1 MLDNQDEKETENE
14 NENENENAT
23 INTDILSFRVSP
35 QHPQFST
42 SYALVSNSARQES
55 NSPQD
60 TEYEFILDFLN
71 DLKPF
76 AIRLQQVIMPS
87 SSTLPPQ
94 PSSQSE
100 IPKPNTTP
108 RTKVPLFT
116 TGRAAC
122 THLTMER
129 LYGDFT
135 CNICSRFSNFGWLY
149 CCTQDAKPESSVTP
163 DSISEISSQP
173 YQHINGSGEKANG
186 VHDPSKVPPAVS
198 EDPRLGGE
206 YAPMPT
212 AQLNP
217 WIEKEIKD
225 GHYTPEQVAKLRA
238 QKQHVVDTARAAID
252 HFEQIQTNNTIS
264 PPRTP
269 TTLQSVDAI
278 PHLPFPVIN
287 EVREP
292 SATSPPTANVTLDQ
306 QPKLTMFPFCK
317 FCACQLCRPTYR
329 DRAWQRFDDVFEKKY
344 EIPFI
349 HYEDRN
355 RPLASASILS
365 TMGLRPPRLRRPLL
379 RSLDSRVLYSRN
391 EDSQIVFNNNSG
403 SYRKSADPTSL
414 STDIADVKAEAET
427 KGFRESMKRAFKGML
442 MNRRPS
448 SRSVRKRKAREGTDT
463 TEEDVVEFDMG
474 LWKELND
481 ELLRE
486 ASGVP
491 LPGKDSVEGLSKEVA
506 EMNIGGVGGIAVTE
520 EAADLGRADVIM
532 SV

>member
-1 MLDNQDEKETENE
+1 MLDNQDE
-14 NENENENAT
+14 NAT
-23 INTDILSFRVSP
+23 VNTDIISFRVSP
-35 QHPQFST
+35 QHPQCST
-42 SYALVSNSARQES
+42 SYTLVSNSARQES
-55 NSPQD
+55 SSPQD
-60 TEYEFILDFLN
+60 TEYDFILDFLN

-94 PSSQSE
+94 PSSLSE
-100 IPKPNTTP
+100 TPMPHTTP
-108 RTKVPLFT
+108 KAKVPSFAT
-116 TGRAAC
+116 RRAAC

-135 CNICSRFSNFGWLY
+135 CNICSRFSNFGWVY
-149 CCTQDAKPESSVTP
+149 CCTQDDEPESSVTP

-186 VHDPSKVPPAVS
+186 VNDPLKSPPAMN
-198 EDPRLGGE
+198 DDLRLGYE
-206 YAPMPT
+206 CAPMPT

-217 WIEKEIKD
+217 WIEKAVKD

-238 QKQHVVDTARAAID
+238 QKQHVVDTARAAVD
-252 HFEQIQTNNTIS
+252 HFEQSHTNDTNSS
-264 PPRTP
+264 PQTP
-269 TTLQSVDAI
+269 TTLQSVDAN
-278 PHLPFPVIN
+278 PHLPFPIIN

-292 SATSPPTANVTLDQ
+292 SATSPPTANVALDQ
-306 QPKLTMFPFCK
+306 RPKLRMFPFCK

-329 DRAWQRFDDVFEKKY
+329 DRAWQRFDDVFENKY

-349 HYEDRN
+349 HYEDSN
-355 RPLASASILS
+355 RPLASALVLS
-365 TMGLRPPRLRRPLL
+365 TIGLRPPRLPRRPLL

-391 EDSQIVFNNNSG
+391 EDGQIVLNNSNE

-414 STDIADVKAEAET
+414 SIDIADMEVEAET
-427 KGFRESMKRAFKGML
+427 KGFRESIKRTFKSML

-463 TEEDVVEFDMG
+463 TEEDVVEFDMD

-506 EMNIGGVGGIAVTE
+506 EMDIGGVGGVAVTE
-520 EAADLGRADVIM
+520 EAADLGMADVIM